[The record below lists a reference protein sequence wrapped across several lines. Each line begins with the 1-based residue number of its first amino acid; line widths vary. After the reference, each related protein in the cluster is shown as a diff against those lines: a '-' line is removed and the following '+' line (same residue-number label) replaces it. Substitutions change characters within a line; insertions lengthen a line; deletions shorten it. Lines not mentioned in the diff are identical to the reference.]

1 MQGKAAMA
9 KIPLNVRVD
18 PSLLQRLKDVARAEN
33 RTVSNL
39 VDTALR
45 RYVENSRNY
54 AKPSDSSEQK

>member
-1 MQGKAAMA
+1 MQGEATMA

-18 PSLLQRLKDVARAEN
+18 PDLLRQIKEAARTEN

-45 RYVENSRNY
+45 RYVEKSKKR
-54 AKPSDSSEQK
+54 